1 MIQICYARKQKQ
13 GLRRQTAS
21 APSGQKYYHLE
32 GKCNYNELLLQ
43 TFSERHEAVLE
54 ARQLSLGETVLH
66 QISLKTLGILPI
78 QW

>member
-1 MIQICYARKQKQ
+1 MIQIYYAGKQKQ

-32 GKCNYNELLLQ
+32 GKCNYNELFLQ
-43 TFSERHEAVLE
+43 PFSEPHEAVLQ
-54 ARQLSLGETVLH
+54 ASQLSPGETVLH